1 MPHAHAQSLSDR
13 KPQGSRADPS
23 VPLQVLLGG
32 IMSIL
37 PVALDGTLPAL
48 PAIQESFSAS
58 AAQVQF
64 SVSAYLF
71 GIAASQM
78 FYGPLS
84 DRFGRR
90 PVLLWTLAAYTLV
103 AAFSAAASLLSFSLT
118 TFVFLRFLQGAA
130 AICGP
135 VLARTIAR
143 DLASDERAARLLA
156 RITLAFGVATIVG
169 PLIGSALLM
178 LAGWQSIFGMIAACG
193 LILLLACCWW
203 LPETAPDE
211 RQGISPSQVAAN
223 FSKLLKQRAFLAPTA
238 LALASQL
245 GVFVFVTNSALVLVP
260 VLGYAP
266 AQYALLL
273 AVVMLGHIAGVQI
286 ANRLVLRHG
295 IVTMLRAG
303 SACSGVGGILLV
315 FLGVF
320 DVRSGV
326 MFVPPMALV
335 MLGNGL
341 IMPNATAAAMSRFSA
356 IAGSASSL
364 QAMSYQVCGAVAA
377 VVVALM
383 FDGTPRPLF
392 LSIALSGI
400 ATYLAE
406 RALFRNAGTF
416 TN

>member
-1 MPHAHAQSLSDR
+1 
-13 KPQGSRADPS
+13 
-23 VPLQVLLGG
+23 
-32 IMSIL
+32 MSIL
-37 PVALDGTLPAL
+37 PVALDATLPAL
-48 PAIQESFSAS
+48 PAIQEHFSAS

-103 AAFSAAASLLSFSLT
+103 AAFSASTSFFSFSLT
-118 TFVFLRFLQGAA
+118 TFVLLRFLQGAA
-130 AICGP
+130 GICGP
-135 VLARTIAR
+135 VLARTIVR
-143 DLASDERAARLLA
+143 DLAADEKAARLLA
-156 RITLAFGVATIVG
+156 RITLAFGVSTIVG
-169 PLIGSALLM
+169 PLLGSALLQ
-178 LAGWQSIFGMIAACG
+178 LAGWQSIYWMIAAFG
-193 LILLLACCWW
+193 LTLLLACWW
-203 LPETAPDE
+203 RLPETAPQE
-211 RQGISPSQVAAN
+211 RQGISPAQVAAN
-223 FSKLLKQRAFLAPTA
+223 FSRLLKQRDFLAPTA

-260 VLGYAP
+260 VLGYSP
-266 AQYALLL
+266 GQYALLL
-273 AVVMLGHIAGVQI
+273 AITMLGHIAGVQI
-286 ANRLVLRHG
+286 ANRMVLRRG
-295 IVTMLRAG
+295 IVTLLRAG
-303 SACSGVGGILLV
+303 SACSGAGGLMLV

-320 DVRSGV
+320 DIRSGV

-341 IMPNATAAAMSRFSA
+341 IMPNATAAAMSRFPA

-392 LSIALSGI
+392 LSIAISGI
-400 ATYLAE
+400 GTYLAE
-406 RALFRNAGTF
+406 RALFRNSGALAS
-416 TN
+416 